1 MERYDNI
8 VKIEEIRKLTDEGQ
22 YQRAVRILDTMDLHR
37 IKSLTDLSILAD
49 VLTENERFDEA
60 MELLNRIYEKSKT
73 RRVIYQMVEL
83 AIKQKDVEQAEE
95 YLLRYQKAAPHD
107 SYRFIFR
114 YYIDKLKGE
123 PADTLIDSLEQLKEF
138 EYIEVWAYE
147 LAKLYH
153 KAGMK
158 DKCIRECSDII
169 LWFGEGI
176 YVDKAKLLKAYYVG
190 EIDPVHI
197 LKAKD
202 RNETIQRLGL
212 DKTKDYRN
220 IREQINEY
228 LSGTEEE
235 RAESLEGTGEETKT
249 VPERHTEQRG
259 NVITE
264 SKIPEAVTSDFKST
278 DSKMAEPEETAG
290 NDHVEY
296 NHAFFYEN
304 GKVREMAAI
313 NKALET
319 TEKEEIEEDA
329 EVAEKELTVGKVKI
343 AETEVTEGKS
353 ATEGK
358 SDTAETEETAES
370 EDKAETK
377 ENEEKEVIK
386 EIETR
391 EEIEA
396 REEIEV
402 KEKIETRKETEA
414 REITEE
420 IVEEIAETE
429 ETKETAIKEEAA
441 EESIFTL
448 FEKASF
454 DYQKE
459 LGGFLLSEKVK
470 TQFRHSLEGI
480 LSDSSNSRFLCIIG
494 EKQSGKTSLAL
505 KICKGLFYLNW
516 IKSDRIAKIS
526 GENLNKV
533 DIRKQ
538 KEKLNGCSL
547 IIENP
552 GEIQAEA
559 AKGLYSFFRGMGDNI
574 FAILEGSQEEIRRFL
589 EEYPLLKEYFAYEIC
604 LTTYTLKQLVL
615 FAVGYL
621 ENNNYLL
628 KSEAKEAITNA
639 IESATIGNDPEA
651 YGKAM
656 KLAVRTKKAAG
667 ERYKALLG
675 DILSSGKLTEEDL
688 LYITKDDIL
697 AAEK

>member
-60 MELLNRIYEKSKT
+60 MELLNRIYDKSKT

-249 VPERHTEQRG
+249 VPERHTQQRG
-259 NVITE
+259 NAITE
-264 SKIPEAVTSDFKST
+264 SKIPEAVTADFRST

-319 TEKEEIEEDA
+319 TEKEETEEDGEA
-329 EVAEKELTVGKVKI
+329 AEKGVTVGKVKI

-353 ATEGK
+353 ATEGMAEL
-358 SDTAETEETAES
+358 AETEETAES

-377 ENEEKEVIK
+377 ENEVKEVIK
-386 EIETR
+386 
-391 EEIEA
+391 EIEA
-396 REEIEV
+396 REEIEA

-420 IVEEIAETE
+420 IAETE
-429 ETKETAIKEEAA
+429 ETKETEINEEAA

-470 TQFRHSLEGI
+470 TQFRRSLEGI

-574 FAILEGSQEEIRRFL
+574 FAILEGSQEEISRFL

-621 ENNNYLL
+621 ENNNYIL

-639 IESATIGNDPEA
+639 IESATTGNDPDA

-656 KLAVRTKKAAG
+656 KLAVRAKKAAG

-688 LYITKDDIL
+688 LYITKEDII

>member
-235 RAESLEGTGEETKT
+235 SAESLEGTGGETKT
-249 VPERHTEQRG
+249 VPERLTEQSG

-278 DSKMAEPEETAG
+278 DSKMAEPEENAG

-319 TEKEEIEEDA
+319 TEKEETEEDA
-329 EVAEKELTVGKVKI
+329 EAAEKGVTVGKAKI
-343 AETEVTEGKS
+343 VEKEVTEGKS
-353 ATEGK
+353 ATEGMAEL
-358 SDTAETEETAES
+358 AETEETAES

-377 ENEEKEVIK
+377 GNEEKEVIK
-386 EIETR
+386 EIEAR

-396 REEIEV
+396 

-420 IVEEIAETE
+420 IAEEIAETE
-429 ETKETAIKEEAA
+429 ESKETKETAIKEEAA

-589 EEYPLLKEYFAYEIC
+589 ETYPLLKEYFAYEIC

-639 IESATIGNDPEA
+639 IESATTGSDPEA

-656 KLAVRTKKAAG
+656 KLAVRIKNAAG

-688 LYITKDDIL
+688 LYITKEDII